1 MKWGGVVITLG
12 VDGLVDDMS
21 MGEGGSL
28 PSWVYPPPS
37 PYFFFFFSKS
47 DMMIVN
53 MAVGGE
59 GWSFFF
65 FKLMVVGMTMEGG
78 VERAEVILEVK

>member
-37 PYFFFFFSKS
+37 PNFFFFSKS

-59 GWSFFF
+59 GGSFFF
-65 FKLMVVGMTMEGG
+65 FLN
-78 VERAEVILEVK
+78 